1 MAAIYFLSE
10 WTDRLPAQKSGG
22 HYKTIG
28 DEGFVAAV
36 LSRVFRDG
44 TGIFEIMLNHPE
56 NLTTPSPCYRFRF
69 VRNKF
74 AALAAIFALLAAMP
88 ALAHHS
94 FSAEFDGGKL
104 IELKGVVTRIDWAN
118 PHVYFYIDVKDDKG
132 NTTNWGCEAASPGSL
147 HRQGWNRDSL
157 KVGDAVTVGGYPARD
172 GSKLA
177 DARRV
182 TLPDGRRIF
191 GGTPGDGGPGDPKP

>member
-1 MAAIYFLSE
+1 MGGRYETSE
-10 WTDRLPAQKSGG
+10 LEWFCRGRSVPRRSGQIGHFCDRLGG
-22 HYKTIG
+22 
-28 DEGFVAAV
+28 
-36 LSRVFRDG
+36 RPR
-44 TGIFEIMLNHPE
+44 
-56 NLTTPSPCYRFRF
+56 LTALSPCYRLRF

-74 AALAAIFALLAAMP
+74 AAFAVLAALLSAMP

-104 IELKGVVTRIDWAN
+104 IELKGVVTRIEWAN
-118 PHVYFYIDVKDDKG
+118 PHVYFYLDVKDDKG
-132 NTTNWGCEAASPGSL
+132 NTANWGCEAASPGSL
-147 HRQGWNRDSL
+147 HRQGWHRDSL
-157 KVGDAVTVGGYPARD
+157 KVGDQVIVGGYPARD
-172 GSKLA
+172 GSRLA

>member
-1 MAAIYFLSE
+1 M
-10 WTDRLPAQKSGG
+10 RCQGM
-22 HYKTIG
+22 H
-28 DEGFVAAV
+28 
-36 LSRVFRDG
+36 SR
-44 TGIFEIMLNHPE
+44 
-56 NLTTPSPCYRFRF
+56 NLTAPFPCYRLRF
-69 VRNKF
+69 VRNIL
-74 AALAAIFALLAAMP
+74 AVLAAFVAMVLAMP

-104 IELKGVVTRIDWAN
+104 IELKGVVTRIEWTN
-118 PHVYFYIDVKDDKG
+118 PHVYFYVDVKDEKG

-157 KVGDAVTVGGYPARD
+157 KVGDQVIVGGYPARD

>member
-1 MAAIYFLSE
+1 M
-10 WTDRLPAQKSGG
+10 RCQGM
-22 HYKTIG
+22 H
-28 DEGFVAAV
+28 
-36 LSRVFRDG
+36 SR
-44 TGIFEIMLNHPE
+44 
-56 NLTTPSPCYRFRF
+56 NLTALSACYRLRF
-69 VRNKF
+69 VRN
-74 AALAAIFALLAAMP
+74 IFVVLSSFVAMVLAMP

-104 IELKGVVTRIDWAN
+104 IELKGVVTRIEWTN
-118 PHVYFYIDVKDDKG
+118 PHVYFYLDVKDDKG

-157 KVGDAVTVGGYPARD
+157 KVGDQVIVGGYPARD

-191 GGTPGDGGPGDPKP
+191 GGTPGDGGPGDSKP